1 MCQRLCCKDLSHLT
15 NSTFRRLL
23 FKANKIYVPGLYF
36 TAKNV
41 EEENNFVRFESYLA
55 KELRSQLNKEQ
66 KLTADYKISQNHEK
80 VNLIQRKY
88 DGIVEIRQNLATKL
102 ESIESK
108 LGRILAFV
116 DDKKPVRTDNSVI
129 NTAAIKSAKTSIKQA
144 AKNRENLQS
153 TLG

>member
-1 MCQRLCCKDLSHLT
+1 MND
-15 NSTFRRLL
+15 
-23 FKANKIYVPGLYF
+23 IYVPGLYF
-36 TAKNV
+36 TAKNA

-55 KELRSQLNKEQ
+55 KELRSQLNKQQ

-102 ESIESK
+102 ESIEGK
-108 LGRILAFV
+108 LGRILAYI
-116 DDKKPVRTDNSVI
+116 DGKNPECTDGSVI
-129 NTAAIKSAKTSIKQA
+129 NAAAIKSARTSIKQA

-153 TLG
+153 TSG